1 MMLRLFLAS
10 IGALLLAACGEP
22 AREWPEPSPALWE
35 VTAPGGQQG
44 WLFGTIHSLPT
55 GARWR
60 TPALDEALA
69 QAGVVVVEIAELGD
83 ANKATGNFNRFSR
96 NSGLPPLSERVAPE
110 DRADLADFLRRA
122 GMADDAFSQMD
133 TWGAALTLSNR
144 ARTLDRGQN
153 VDLALIGGG
162 RDVIGLESYE
172 MQYAI
177 FDALPAEDQAGLL
190 MALARDSGS
199 EVARVEAWLTGDLAA
214 LEQASQGLLSDP
226 ALRQALQTNRN
237 LRWAPEIAALVE
249 AGRRP
254 FVAVGTG
261 HLFGEQSLPALL
273 EARGYAVR
281 RIQ

>member
-1 MMLRLFLAS
+1 MLRILLAS
-10 IGALLLAACGEP
+10 LGALLLASCGEP

-44 WLFGTIHSLPT
+44 WLFGTIHSLPSE
-55 GARWR
+55 ARWR
-60 TPALDEALA
+60 TPVLDEALA
-69 QAGVVVVEIAELGD
+69 NAGAIVVEIAEVGD
-83 ANKATGNFNRFSR
+83 ANRATGTFNRFSR
-96 NSGLPPLSERVAPE
+96 NSGLPPLTERVPPE
-110 DRADLADFLRRA
+110 DRADLAAFLKRA
-122 GMADDAFSQMD
+122 DMADDAFSEMD
-133 TWGAALTLSNR
+133 TWAAALTLSNR

-162 RDVIGLESYE
+162 KQVVGLETHAV
-172 MQYAI
+172 QYAI
-177 FDALPAEDQAGLL
+177 FDALPAEEQADLL

-199 EVARVEAWLTGDLAA
+199 EMARVEAWITGDLAA
-214 LEQASQGLLSDP
+214 LEAASEGLLSDP
-226 ALRQALQTNRN
+226 ELRATLQTNRN

-249 AGRRP
+249 AGRKP

-273 EARGYAVR
+273 EARGYTVK